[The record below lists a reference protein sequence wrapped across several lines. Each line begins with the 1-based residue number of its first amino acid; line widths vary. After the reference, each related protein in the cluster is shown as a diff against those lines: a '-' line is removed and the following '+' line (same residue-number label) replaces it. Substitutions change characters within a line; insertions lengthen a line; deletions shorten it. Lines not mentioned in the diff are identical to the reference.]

1 MKTVLQRVVL
11 KGEQHWGS
19 KPPAAAVGEVM
30 RLVPAAVQF
39 SIRMAFEG
47 RSTIQ
52 GARPAWLEAASDV
65 RFVDLEGTDDT
76 TLLFEMPQLGEAA
89 PDLYAQRELWPS
101 RPEPTDTGFDLLGD
115 VVSDVSHANADS
127 ERFDNPLL
135 RKLGRFD
142 RALKGSFQSMDI
154 VAGRYSA
161 AAPATITRQ
170 VIETA
175 KELTNTT
182 PPSQAVRVYG
192 RLDMIRASTQSFA
205 LKLTNGDEVRAVS
218 EGFDVGCLT
227 EFFQKNVLVLGK
239 AVYRPSGRPLRIDA
253 TGVMIAGDDQ
263 KFFSRVPPPRVMPER
278 RTARRPLPGKGG
290 VAAIFGKWPGD
301 ESDREIDAA
310 LAELS

>member
-1 MKTVLQRVVL
+1 VKTVIQSIVL
-11 KGEQHWGS
+11 RGDQHWGP

-30 RLVPAAVQF
+30 RLIPTAVQF
-39 SIRMAFEG
+39 SIRMTFEG
-47 RSTIQ
+47 RSTIR

-65 RFVDLEGTDDT
+65 RFVDLKGTSDT
-76 TLLFEMPQLGEAA
+76 TLFFEAPQLGEAA
-89 PDLYAQRELWPS
+89 PDLYTQREFWPS
-101 RPEPTDTGFDLLGD
+101 RPDPTDTGFDLLGD
-115 VVSDVSHANADS
+115 VVEDVSHANADS

-135 RKLGRFD
+135 RKLRMFD
-142 RALKGSFQSMDI
+142 HALNGTFQSIDI
-154 VAGRYSA
+154 VAGRYSVT
-161 AAPATITRQ
+161 APATITRQ

-175 KELTNTT
+175 KELTTTT

-205 LKLTNGDEVRAVS
+205 LKLLNGDEIRAVAD
-218 EGFDVGCLT
+218 GFDIGSLA

-263 KFFSRVPPPRVMPER
+263 RFFSKVPPPRVKPR
-278 RTARRPLPGKGG
+278 KYTTLQPSPGKGG
-290 VAAIFGKWPGD
+290 VAAIFGRWPGE
-301 ESDREIDAA
+301 ESDAEIEAA